1 MNVGV
6 WFTELF
12 VVFVGLNVSHALSTL
27 FVIVLP
33 ISVALDTI
41 RAIFDTDRD
50 GSIWTQ
56 WVKWW
61 LDGERVVRLWLWRG
75 RSQAPLRLR
84 PSYNLDTSHHNT
96 SDTDKH
102 SVKDYFVNTFL
113 LLFTIKSF
121 ELCCWLWDVKEMLRV
136 KKTF

>member
-50 GSIWTQ
+50 GSI
-56 WVKWW
+56 
-61 LDGERVVRLWLWRG
+61 
-75 RSQAPLRLR
+75 
-84 PSYNLDTSHHNT
+84 
-96 SDTDKH
+96 
-102 SVKDYFVNTFL
+102 
-113 LLFTIKSF
+113 
-121 ELCCWLWDVKEMLRV
+121 
-136 KKTF
+136 